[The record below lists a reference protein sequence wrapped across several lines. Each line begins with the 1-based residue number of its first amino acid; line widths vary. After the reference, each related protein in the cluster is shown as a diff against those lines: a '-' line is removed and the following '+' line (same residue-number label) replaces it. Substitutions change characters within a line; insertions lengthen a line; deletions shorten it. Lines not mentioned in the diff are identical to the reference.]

1 MTSFTRTAAQ
11 ATKPA
16 WLVIVLCWLIV
27 VLDGYDLIVYGTTL
41 PWNFVMFSAGAA
53 LAALMLVITIV
64 VSKPT
69 TEKVEPGVLA
79 H

>member
-1 MTSFTRTAAQ
+1 
-11 ATKPA
+11 
-16 WLVIVLCWLIV
+16 
-27 VLDGYDLIVYGTTL
+27 
-41 PWNFVMFSAGAA
+41 MFSAGAA